1 VNGAASDNHKVSS
14 LIIVLI
20 GPEMY
25 AVLKNLMLPGVIKV
39 KNLRQSSQN

>member
-1 VNGAASDNHKVSS
+1 MNASDNDEVSA
-14 LIIVLI
+14 LIDLI

-25 AVLKNLMLPGVIKV
+25 AVLKNLMLPGVIKS